1 MKGKRE
7 HEALFEL
14 AAADLILVAKNLGDP
29 EIRPQLLFFHL
40 QQAVEK
46 FLKSLLSFYGQ
57 RFPRT
62 HDIAELIVLCRK
74 AGIELPEW
82 IEELIGLTPFAVEL
96 RYGLP
101 ADEIP
106 DISYFFKRVSQ
117 LKELV
122 EKEIGVEKE

>member
-57 RFPRT
+57 RFPRI

-82 IEELIGLTPFAVEL
+82 IEELIGLTPFAVDCDMVFLQMRFLIYPIFSSVFLNL
-96 RYGLP
+96 RNSWRKKL
-101 ADEIP
+101 E
-106 DISYFFKRVSQ
+106 
-117 LKELV
+117 
-122 EKEIGVEKE
+122 